1 MRKKMWIVLVVLMLN
16 LLTGAVCTWAA
27 DDTQTGAVARV
38 KYENHEWTQTYDTLD
53 EAVEYATT
61 RVGEEFG
68 AMTVT
73 LLRDVTLE
81 QPINVDTCYID
92 VILELDGHTISGALD
107 EALFQVSYLYGTE
120 VFAIQNGTIRN
131 SGNGAALLL
140 DYGKTTVQNVNV
152 IGDTELTG
160 KFVDSSNYVPTF
172 IGGGTFTQIRRS
184 SGGNYNLPF
193 DDSKSILAKGCYFV
207 DPDGTRVS
215 DQDRL
220 QNVTVMSCQHKDE
233 NGQFTY
239 VKGDNKGN
247 YICTICGNLC
257 PHEHRS
263 DNVCQDCGLLIGVVR
278 EKREPQYFDS
288 FDHAWTQ
295 DWSMKYTLVRDQ
307 TSTTVLWN
315 NSMTID
321 LNGCIFVQSTEGAGN
336 GSTSISDGV
345 TTVQNSAAKEGHYQG
360 EVVVGGLREGDG
372 KLVIPAQN
380 NNLTID
386 KLTVTTGR
394 AELAGGTFG
403 TITVADNKVCKDL
416 LAAGYYYEK
425 DGKPTGYGDETTL
438 TQVTVKPCD
447 HQSQMVMV
455 GTDCMCPCGNVHFV
469 AQVERAGVSTYYADF
484 AAACAAANG
493 DRAAVIRPL
502 VNMDGQTV
510 ALRGDV
516 TVELPDNSG
525 FFAQASLELTGGT
538 VTFQCSGSD
547 SIGAVCVR
555 SGGRMETAAVGLN
568 VDSLTVEQ
576 GGEAALG
583 AGSYGSVTVK
593 GAAVSETD
601 FTRLLVDKKAFRFGN
616 SGSWVNEGD
625 LADIEGGRQI
635 AGVGVYDAPFGSL
648 KITGNSTIQYA
659 ETGSAATLTADYETG
674 TTMDEGK
681 LTFAWYAVS
690 ADGTKTLIK
699 NESGKSYVLP
709 ADLALGA
716 YSYCVRVSC
725 DGYVRESEPFGVT
738 VGQRLLRLPVAADSK
753 IKKTYDGTAAVDLQI
768 TGFKAEE
775 KGTTVYPLEQGKD
788 FEIDKVYY
796 EDVNAGAVNVY
807 FEITLKNDNYCFNDG
822 NRTSSYLFGGE
833 ITKAAA
839 STAKAGTLT
848 IQNDCKADYTFDFKS
863 LLPALATSKSYGTI
877 EYQLDQVSLDGYYG
891 SGATISDGV
900 LYLPVK
906 AYTGDTTGVAGTV
919 TVTVIT
925 QNYEN
930 ITLTLKIR
938 ASEKKLAVAD
948 GDVTVAQST
957 VTYGDRLHDIE
968 IAGTMKDGSKTVKG
982 TFVWQVSQQK
992 LNAGTH
998 QVGWKFVPDDTDAYL
1013 EVHGTVEVT
1022 VNKATPAGEPE
1033 NTPVS
1038 EADKTI
1044 ADVPLTCNED
1054 WPTGVVRWVVS
1065 GTDDELSPTTKIEEN
1080 QTYEW
1085 LFEPYDKINYNEV
1098 RGTLTPYSTSS
1109 GNDDHTGGDSGN
1121 TGGGG
1126 GGGGAIA
1133 PVDPGNE
1140 DDPGKEE
1147 KPGKVDAEKITILE
1161 KHYEKIVTRTV
1172 TSGISLRI
1180 GNVFMGSI
1188 QNVVRYLLVCYNA
1201 WYQMKG

>member
-1 MRKKMWIVLVVLMLN
+1 M
-16 LLTGAVCTWAA
+16 
-27 DDTQTGAVARV
+27 

-61 RVGEEFG
+61 RVGEELG

-81 QPINVDTCYID
+81 QPLCVDTCYID

-120 VFAIQNGTIRN
+120 VFAIQNGTIQN
-131 SGNGAALLL
+131 SGSGAALLL
-140 DYGKTTVQNVNV
+140 DNGKTTVQNVNV
-152 IGDTELTG
+152 IGDTELTARL
-160 KFVDSSNYVPTF
+160 VSSTNYVPTF

-184 SGGNYNLPF
+184 SDNYNLTVS
-193 DDSKSILAKGCYFV
+193 DILGKGCYFV

-233 NGQFTY
+233 NGKFTY

-307 TSTTVLWN
+307 ETNTVLWN

-321 LNGCIFVQSTEGAGN
+321 LNGCTFVQSTEGAGK

-345 TTVQNSAAKEGHYQG
+345 TTVQNSAAKAGHYQG

-484 AAACAAANG
+484 AAACAA
-493 DRAAVIRPL
+493 
-502 VNMDGQTV
+502 
-510 ALRGDV
+510 
-516 TVELPDNSG
+516 
-525 FFAQASLELTGGT
+525 
-538 VTFQCSGSD
+538 
-547 SIGAVCVR
+547 
-555 SGGRMETAAVGLN
+555 
-568 VDSLTVEQ
+568 
-576 GGEAALG
+576 
-583 AGSYGSVTVK
+583 
-593 GAAVSETD
+593 
-601 FTRLLVDKKAFRFGN
+601 
-616 SGSWVNEGD
+616 
-625 LADIEGGRQI
+625 
-635 AGVGVYDAPFGSL
+635 
-648 KITGNSTIQYA
+648 
-659 ETGSAATLTADYETG
+659 
-674 TTMDEGK
+674 
-681 LTFAWYAVS
+681 
-690 ADGTKTLIK
+690 
-699 NESGKSYVLP
+699 
-709 ADLALGA
+709 
-716 YSYCVRVSC
+716 
-725 DGYVRESEPFGVT
+725 
-738 VGQRLLRLPVAADSK
+738 
-753 IKKTYDGTAAVDLQI
+753 
-768 TGFKAEE
+768 
-775 KGTTVYPLEQGKD
+775 
-788 FEIDKVYY
+788 
-796 EDVNAGAVNVY
+796 VNVY

-822 NRTSSYLFGGE
+822 NRTSSYLFGGK
-833 ITKAAA
+833 IIQAAA
-839 STAKAGTLT
+839 PTAKAGTLT

-906 AYTGDTTGVAGTV
+906 AYTGDTTGVVGTV

-957 VTYGDRLHDIE
+957 VTYGDLLHDIE

-1022 VNKATPAGEPE
+1022 VNKATPAGEY
-1033 NTPVS
+1033 
-1038 EADKTI
+1038 
-1044 ADVPLTCNED
+1044 
-1054 WPTGVVRWVVS
+1054 TG
-1065 GTDDELSPTTKIEEN
+1065 
-1080 QTYEW
+1080 
-1085 LFEPYDKINYNEV
+1085 
-1098 RGTLTPYSTSS
+1098 
-1109 GNDDHTGGDSGN
+1109 
-1121 TGGGG
+1121 
-1126 GGGGAIA
+1126 
-1133 PVDPGNE
+1133 
-1140 DDPGKEE
+1140 
-1147 KPGKVDAEKITILE
+1147 
-1161 KHYEKIVTRTV
+1161 
-1172 TSGISLRI
+1172 
-1180 GNVFMGSI
+1180 
-1188 QNVVRYLLVCYNA
+1188 
-1201 WYQMKG
+1201 